1 MKRPDFAITNLE
13 RLGDGDLRLLIEN
26 FPQPGGS
33 YEQIASVIHKLPSTL
48 ESMIESQYVFQKI
61 MDRRQILLDVS
72 PFLLFNVLLRWTLHG
87 HRSSLDRKVINY
99 LANLLS
105 LFVKVDRLYRIQPGE
120 PVTQEYIY
128 RMLEEAINANGRRK
142 FAIFAHI
149 GNFTMFLTGM
159 FPGWIDY
166 RHRFKNRPLNRKFYE
181 DQGRTYYH
189 QAALHPLA
197 DEYRLKDVFLRLAL
211 SFDQYTQAL
220 NRMTNRYFHP

>member
-1 MKRPDFAITNLE
+1 MKTPDFATTNLDK
-13 RLGDGDLRLLIEN
+13 LGDGDLRFLIDN
-26 FPQPGGS
+26 FPQPGRS
-33 YEQIASVIHKLPSTL
+33 YEQIASIIHGLPSTV
-48 ESMIESQYVFQKI
+48 ESMIESQYVFQRI

-87 HRSSLDRKVINY
+87 RRTALDRKVINY

-128 RMLEEAINANGRRK
+128 EMLGEAINANGRRQ
-142 FAIFAHI
+142 FTIFAHI
-149 GNFTMFLTGM
+149 GNFTLFLTGM
-159 FPGWIDY
+159 FPAWIDY
-166 RHRFKNRPLNRKFYE
+166 RHRFKNRPVDRKFYE

-197 DEYRLKDVFLRLAL
+197 DEFRLKEVFFRLAL
-211 SFDQYTQAL
+211 GFDDYGKAL
-220 NRMTNRYFHP
+220 NRMTNRYFHS